1 MPGLVNFYKIIQYNW
16 FQYNYANKFHGYNH
30 IVAVHCTCYINYKK
44 LIVKFCTCTPELL
57 IKSKLLSVHLGWISR
72 LCAYRFSC
80 TVVCIILY
88 NYEFLGPIGSDG
100 LVGMFF
106 IFKSCLYFKWVI
118 LSFKLKVILSEHTWI
133 ILGIPGK
140 KGPPGKFGW

>member
-1 MPGLVNFYKIIQYNW
+1 MDIQVMCLQILMHCGVYN
-16 FQYNYANKFHGYNH
+16 
-30 IVAVHCTCYINYKK
+30 
-44 LIVKFCTCTPELL
+44 
-57 IKSKLLSVHLGWISR
+57 
-72 LCAYRFSC
+72 
-80 TVVCIILY
+80 LY

-106 IFKSCLYFKWVI
+106 IFKSCVYFKWVI